1 MSEID
6 TIRAVWPGEWRDEIY
21 GFALDLLP
29 TRSRSRLLLGIHTVT
44 IQEDGEGDDEAWY
57 VYIHTGSPTS
67 EGRELATGSDLADTV
82 RHARATLR
90 AATETLLEAVTN
102 G

>member
-1 MSEID
+1 MDDLS
-6 TIRAVWPGEWRDEIY
+6 TIRAIWPGEWRDEIY

-29 TRSRSRLLLGIHTVT
+29 ERSRSRLLLDLHTVT
-44 IQEDGEGDDEAWY
+44 IQEDGEGDEEEWC
-57 VYIHTGSPTS
+57 VRIHTGSATS
-67 EGRELATGSDLADTV
+67 EGREIAKGSDLADTV

-90 AATETLLEAVTN
+90 AAAETLLGTVTD